1 VKKITCDVLIIGG
14 GPAGGVCAVTA
25 KMNYPEKKILVVRE
39 MEVQMVP
46 CAIPYVFGPTL
57 GCSDKNVA
65 SCAKAEE
72 LGIETIIGKIE
83 DVHVAKKIA
92 RTETEEIHFE
102 KLVFATGSVP
112 FVHASLQEALTLE
125 GVFTVPKNKM
135 FIDKA
140 KSYIDT
146 VSDVVVVG
154 TGFIGIEM
162 AMELKESGKNVTVVG
177 GSKHILKASFD
188 AEVAMQAEEILLAH
202 GVTFIG
208 EDRVLKVLN
217 KNGGNCVDAVE
228 LKSGKIIDTQAVVL
242 ATGYKPNTAL
252 AVKAGISLEHYGGI
266 WVDEYMRTE
275 NPDIFAVG
283 DCSARRG
290 FISKI
295 PSKVM
300 LASTSAAEGR
310 VAGSSLFGLKYLK
323 GFSGT
328 IAIFST
334 MVGNTAFS
342 SAGITEVE
350 ARKNGGEVVVGTFT
364 GINRHPGTIPGAHK
378 QFVKLIAMS
387 HSGQIIGGQVVGG
400 NETGEMINLIGL
412 MIETNMTIYQ
422 VMFMQV
428 ATQPMLTA
436 APTNYPVVMAAN
448 MIAYTIEN
456 NLNKT

>member
-1 VKKITCDVLIIGG
+1 MEKTTCDVLIIGG

-65 SCAKAEE
+65 TCAKAEE
-72 LGIETIIGKIE
+72 MGIETI
-83 DVHVAKKIA
+83 VAKVNSVDVEQKTA
-92 RTETEEIHFE
+92 YTDKREIRFE

-140 KSYIDT
+140 KSYIDR

-188 AEVAMQAEEILLAH
+188 AEVAIQAEEILLAH

-208 EDRVLKVLN
+208 EDRVASLLD
-217 KNGGNCVDAVE
+217 KNGDQHVNAVQ
-228 LKSGKIIDTQAVVL
+228 LQSGKVIDTEAVIL
-242 ATGYKPNTAL
+242 ATGYQPNSRL
-252 AVKAGISLEHYGGI
+252 AEEAGISLEHYGGI

-290 FISKI
+290 FISKV

-342 SAGITEVE
+342 SAGITEEE
-350 ARKNGGEVVVGTFT
+350 ARENGSEVMVGTFI
-364 GINRHPGTIPGAHK
+364 GMNRHPGTIPGAHK

-387 HSGQIIGGQVVGG
+387 HSGQIIGGQIVGG
-400 NETGEMINLIGL
+400 NETGEMINLIGF
-412 MIETNMTIYQ
+412 MIETSMTIYQ

-436 APTNYPVVMAAN
+436 APTNYPIVMAAS
-448 MIAYTIEN
+448 MIANSIDNQVNE
-456 NLNKT
+456 K